1 VQNVGLR
8 DQVIAA
14 QLVAAQ
20 EGFFEPAVRRPADG
34 R

>member
-20 EGFFEPAVRRPADG
+20 KGFRLLLFDD
-34 R
+34 